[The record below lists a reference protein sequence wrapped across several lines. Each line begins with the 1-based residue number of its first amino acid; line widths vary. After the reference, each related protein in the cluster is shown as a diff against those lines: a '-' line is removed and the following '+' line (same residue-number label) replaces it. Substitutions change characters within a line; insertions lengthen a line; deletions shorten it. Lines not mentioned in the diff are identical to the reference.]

1 MRFPSK
7 VTSYNDSILS
17 KFPLI
22 VKELILED
30 LTPEKLY
37 LRLKSKL
44 INIRELIDILSCLYA
59 LGDIILIDEELVHY
73 VKKNQL

>member
-22 VKELILED
+22 IKELILED
-30 LTPEKLY
+30 LTPEQLFI
-37 LRLKSKL
+37 RLKSKL
-44 INIRELIDILSCLYA
+44 TNINELIDILSCLYA
-59 LGDIILIDEELVHY
+59 LGGIILIDEEVVHF
-73 VKKNQL
+73 VKKN